1 MSLKK
6 YHITKTPDGWQGKAE
21 GGERA
26 SKTAPTKK
34 EILNQMRDMAKRKG
48 DVSLIIHKEDGTI
61 QEERTYP
68 RSSDPKTSKG

>member
-6 YHITKTPDGWQGKAE
+6 YHITKTPNGWQGKVE
-21 GGERA
+21 GGKRA

-34 EILNQMRDMAKRKG
+34 ELVNQMRDMAKKQG
-48 DVSLIIHKEDGTI
+48 DVSLIIHKEDGKF